1 MKRRVFLALLI
12 LALLVLALAR
22 TLVDAVAFAAALRS
36 PRARRAHPEG
46 S

>member
-22 TLVDAVAFAAALRS
+22 TLVDAVVFAAALPSR
-36 PRARRAHPEG
+36 RARRPHPER